1 MKTVKLFPNIRSC
14 DLISYVPFDNETG
27 SSSIVLRAPAKIN
40 LYLDITGV
48 DRRGYHSLNMVN
60 KVISLADEVSIS
72 VRKGGSGV
80 IDFECNV
87 PGLPTD
93 SRNTCV
99 KAAALFRGC
108 VETNDD
114 ISISLHK
121 EIPHEAGLAG
131 GSADGAA
138 VLLGL
143 NHIYGEPCDENT
155 LQLLSLSIGTDVPF
169 CRTKRTA
176 LCTGDGRNIRY
187 IRDNMDWS
195 RYALVLIK
203 PNVGIST
210 VDAYSQ
216 YDVLT
221 GGVDNAAPGHQ
232 AAVEALSLGDME
244 MLSHGAYNALMIPA
258 LAKHKIV
265 GDIIDYL
272 RARGAVLA
280 MMSGSGTCVYGYFD
294 RTMSPDF
301 NDILNGAYAEFGN
314 QIFTYAEMEGEI

>member
-14 DLISYVPFDNETG
+14 DLISYTPFDRETG
-27 SSSIVLRAPAKIN
+27 CSSIDLLAPAKIN

-48 DRRGYHSLNMVN
+48 DRRGYHCLNMVN
-60 KVISLADEVSIS
+60 KVISLCDRVSIS
-72 VRKGGSGV
+72 VRKGGSGI
-80 IDFECNV
+80 IDFSCNAPDV
-87 PGLPTD
+87 PAD
-93 SRNTCV
+93 NHNTCI
-99 KAAALFRGC
+99 KAASLFRGC
-108 VETNDD
+108 IETRDD
-114 ISISLHK
+114 ISITLHK
-121 EIPHEAGLAG
+121 EIPQQAGLAG

-187 IRDNMDWS
+187 IKDNMDWD

-203 PNVGIST
+203 PDVGIST
-210 VDAYSQ
+210 QEAYSQ
-216 YDVLT
+216 YDVIT
-221 GGVDNAAPGHQ
+221 GGVDPGAPGHQ
-232 AAVEALSLGDME
+232 PAVEALALGNME
-244 MLSHGAYNALMIPA
+244 MLSRGAYNALMIPA
-258 LAKHKIV
+258 LAKYRVI

-272 RARGAVLA
+272 RSRGAVLA

-294 RTMSPDF
+294 RALCPDLK
-301 NDILNGAYAEFGN
+301 DILEGACGKFGP
-314 QIFTYAEMEGEI
+314 QIFTYAE